1 MGMKRLKFLLM
12 VSFFYSHAL
21 IHFLLSCTAYC
32 FYSSAMHSNKW
43 NVFKSNI
50 KSLFPKIDELRYM
63 ANYSNAAVIGFS
75 ESKLDESVLQSEI
88 QINNYDLLV
97 ETETVEVL
105 LAISEVI

>member
-1 MGMKRLKFLLM
+1 
-12 VSFFYSHAL
+12 
-21 IHFLLSCTAYC
+21 
-32 FYSSAMHSNKW
+32 
-43 NVFKSNI
+43 
-50 KSLFPKIDELRYM
+50 M

-75 ESKLDESVLQSEI
+75 ESKLEESVLQSEI